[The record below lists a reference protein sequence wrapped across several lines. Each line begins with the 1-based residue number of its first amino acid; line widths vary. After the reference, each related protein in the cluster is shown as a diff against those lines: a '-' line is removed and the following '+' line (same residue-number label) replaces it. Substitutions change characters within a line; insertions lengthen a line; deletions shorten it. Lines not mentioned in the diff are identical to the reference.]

1 MFDKDKIESPAE
13 KQEEWEEKREK
24 KALEKLGERQNV
36 FETHSQIPVKRLYT
50 PKDIQDFDY
59 ERDAGFPGDYPFT
72 RGIYPVGYRSR
83 TWQAR
88 QVCGFGTPEEIT
100 KTAVEEDVDILG
112 LSFHS
117 STHLVEA
124 PKIMRLLKEKGR
136 DDLTVV
142 VGGCIPLEDVSDL
155 KKMGVREVFGS
166 GSSLDDIVDFMIQ

>member
-1 MFDKDKIESPAE
+1 M
-13 KQEEWEEKREK
+13 EKRK
-24 KALEKLGERQNV
+24 RVLLAKPGLDAHDMGIKLIARALK
-36 FETHSQIPVKRLYT
+36 
-50 PKDIQDFDY
+50 
-59 ERDAGFPGDYPFT
+59 DAGAEVVYG
-72 RGIYPVGYRSR
+72 GIYV
-83 TWQAR
+83 
-88 QVCGFGTPEEIT
+88 TPEEIT

-155 KKMGVREVFGS
+155 KKMGVQEVFGS
-166 GSSLDDIVDFMIQ
+166 GSSLDDIVDFMIKG